1 MMILYTSTSKK
12 VKMKNT
18 YQLLTAL
25 AMFFSVVSCTKYDN
39 NINLEATAVKQA
51 ELTDR
56 IKHLLGD
63 APNGWLLY
71 VPNLDTSVKSAT
83 PVVLQFDTTK
93 GSFTSKSPFP
103 ASASSVPSIYELSS
117 ATGAPLLSF
126 ASGSIFSSWYE
137 SGGITDYYFKVL
149 DASTDTITMQPYRK
163 GNIYASEGGIIMK
176 MARLKT
182 PYTVFDNLVDIA
194 SVLTAN
200 DAPFWNNATNPLQ
213 LTYKDGYVQPPLN
226 MEFDK
231 QSAGNLAFFKANVPF
246 CKYLKTTPIFLFAN
260 HDNDNPIVYY
270 CGNNA
275 LITHV
280 DNGFSPVL
288 WFIDGP
294 KKITQ
299 SLKTDYLLVRSVN
312 PERTKIEL
320 FAVDRNGNE
329 IITGT
334 LEVK

>member
-1 MMILYTSTSKK
+1 
-12 VKMKNT
+12 MKNT
-18 YQLLTAL
+18 YRLLTAL
-25 AMFFSVVSCTKYDN
+25 VMLFSVVSCTKYDN
-39 NINLEATAVKQA
+39 NINLEETVVKQS
-51 ELTDR
+51 ELTNR
-56 IKHLLGD
+56 VKHLLGD

-71 VPNLDTSVKSAT
+71 VPNLDTAIKSAT

-93 GSFTSKSPFP
+93 GTFTSKSPFP
-103 ASASSVPSIYELSS
+103 ASASTVPAIYELSS

-149 DASTDTITMQPYRK
+149 DAGTDTISMQPYRK
-163 GNIYASEGGIIMK
+163 GTIYASEGGLLMK
-176 MARLKT
+176 MVKLKA
-182 PYTVFDNLVDIA
+182 PYTFFDNPLDLVA
-194 SVLTAN
+194 VLTAN
-200 DAPFWNNATNPLQ
+200 DAPFWNNAINPIR
-213 LTYKDGYVQPPLN
+213 LTYKDGYTHPALN

-260 HDNDNPIVYY
+260 HDYDNPIVYY

-280 DNGFSPVL
+280 DNGFSPTP
-288 WFIDGP
+288 WFVDGP

-320 FAVDRNGNE
+320 FALDRDGNE

-334 LEVK
+334 LEVE